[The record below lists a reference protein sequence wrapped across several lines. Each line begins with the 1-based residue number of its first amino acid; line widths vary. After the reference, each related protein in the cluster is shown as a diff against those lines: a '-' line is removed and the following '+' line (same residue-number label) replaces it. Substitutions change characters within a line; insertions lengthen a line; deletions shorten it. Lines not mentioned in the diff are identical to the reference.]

1 MGEQRSVSDLKSTQ
15 KSAEQE
21 GKDKKKA
28 ERMAAM
34 LAGLNA
40 VRPFFLHLLSARFI
54 HITLP
59 LFLYTSQGGMSEKE
73 AEIRASL
80 ARLDDA
86 VSSDKPLSPD
96 DIAMLRRQLEDSH
109 VSLREQG
116 DRSKQVGEENELLLR
131 RRDELEGRL
140 ATLEQEYEELL
151 GLSLLSLS
159 LLSLAVMLTIP
170 LLPTDKTLADDE
182 RADAANV
189 NDIKV
194 RLVPSSFCRHLLT
207 FLSTCRTSSRR
218 STR

>member
-1 MGEQRSVSDLKSTQ
+1 
-15 KSAEQE
+15 
-21 GKDKKKA
+21 
-28 ERMAAM
+28 
-34 LAGLNA
+34 
-40 VRPFFLHLLSARFI
+40 
-54 HITLP
+54 
-59 LFLYTSQGGMSEKE
+59 MSEKE

-86 VSSDKPLSPD
+86 VQSDKPLSSD

-151 GLSLLSLS
+151 GSSNFLSTPPSRRLLSHA
-159 LLSLAVMLTIP
+159 LLA
-170 LLPTDKTLADDE
+170 DKTLADDE

-194 RLVPSSFCRHLLT
+194 RLPRAHLYSFPADDVPPSR
-207 FLSTCRTSSRR
+207 RTSSRP
-218 STR
+218 STQ